1 MTDLVVRDKLSKMK
15 TIRKVLLVATL
26 IFAAASLAV
35 LIAFNFMP
43 VFNLTVEGTDKFGKG
58 LDYPGWQAIYYGIG
72 IQYIPGY
79 YEFGFNI
86 WTCLG
91 MFIPVLSLIICTI
104 MYRKGKNKRK
114 ATLEFIMAGSLIFG
128 ALILVHCR
136 EFATLVASNKG
147 MNSFKDAYLTPAIEA
162 GDFKL
167 LAFPK
172 VLCAVCLVAAV
183 IKIVNGCFLLY
194 QKAYASKHSAD
205 ARTVTGKQ
213 Q

>member
-1 MTDLVVRDKLSKMK
+1 MTDLVVQDKLNKMK
-15 TIRKVLLVATL
+15 AIRKVLLVVTLVAT
-26 IFAAASLAV
+26 IASLTV
-35 LIAFNFMP
+35 LVAFNFMP

-72 IQYIPGY
+72 IQFIPGY

-91 MFIPVLSLIICTI
+91 MFIPILSLITCTI

-128 ALILVHCR
+128 AFILVHCR

-147 MNSFKDAYLTPAIEA
+147 MNSFKDTYLMPAIEA
-162 GDFKL
+162 GSFKL
-167 LAFPK
+167 LTLPK
-172 VLCAVCLVAAV
+172 VLFAVCLAAAI
-183 IKIVNGCFLLY
+183 IKIGNGCFLLY
-194 QKAYASKHSAD
+194 QKAYASKYSTK
-205 ARTVTGKQ
+205 ARTVIGQ
-213 Q
+213 P